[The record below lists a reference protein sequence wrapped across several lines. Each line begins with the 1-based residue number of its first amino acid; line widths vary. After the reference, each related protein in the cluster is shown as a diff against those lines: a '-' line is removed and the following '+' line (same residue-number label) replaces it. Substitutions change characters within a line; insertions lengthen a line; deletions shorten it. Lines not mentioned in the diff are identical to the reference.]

1 MIAEPREHLGMKM
14 DVLLAEYAK
23 SPVEYINGK
32 LKPIT
37 PHMPYQSLIRQA
49 LFGMFLPYDE
59 KELAVFIVGGYVLS
73 SDGNWVTGSRVPDL
87 TVYNRTRFI
96 EYQAQVPNWLDKP
109 SMLVPDLCVEVIA
122 KTDLYCDV
130 MEKIRAYLRDGVRIV
145 WLIDPFVRTVAVFTQ
160 GSQQSTT
167 LEADDMLDGGAV
179 VPSFRIRVGDIF
191 AAKI

>member
-1 MIAEPREHLGMKM
+1 MIAEPREEVGMAM

-37 PHMPYQSLIRQA
+37 PHLPYQSLIRQA

-96 EYQAQVPNWLDKP
+96 EYQAQVLDWLDKP

-122 KTDLYCDV
+122 KTDLYWDV

-145 WLIDPFVRTVAVFTQ
+145 WLIDPSARTVAVFTQ

-179 VPSFRIRVGDIF
+179 VPSFSVRVGDIF